1 VALIT
6 FGDQLLVSLSSSL
19 RPVIRQHLEARLAS
33 VFPSPLVRLLTA
45 LWCARVCCA
54 DPASWPLYS
63 CAFRSASRWRG
74 STLTLVMRAATTL
87 PVRERGCVHEASLL
101 HIHTLSRSAEP
112 NPRGAARAD
121 GVDRQRRRNVSSRSV
136 RSFRSVAACGM
147 QLGPHMGMH
156 LVLRPRNAC

>member
-1 VALIT
+1 MFYEVLYKPVVSQRLRQVGHRVREGTQVALIT
-6 FGDQLLVSLSSSL
+6 FGDQLLVNLSSSL

-74 STLTLVMRAATTL
+74 STLTLAMRAATTL

-101 HIHTLSRSAEP
+101 TSIL
-112 NPRGAARAD
+112 
-121 GVDRQRRRNVSSRSV
+121 
-136 RSFRSVAACGM
+136 
-147 QLGPHMGMH
+147 
-156 LVLRPRNAC
+156 